1 MKIAII
7 EDNSLMAEMLKDM
20 VTEQPDWELVG
31 IADNGDDGIGLI
43 RAKRPDIVL
52 LDLIL
57 PKSDGF
63 FVLKTIRAENIPVK
77 FLALSSLNDD
87 GLIEKALRYGAS
99 YYMIK
104 PFQFDQLKERICD
117 VTGMAFHSAPAA
129 GAAAHVKSLDEKL
142 SDIFLQLG
150 MQIKLQGFHFVRDCI
165 KIAARRPD
173 TQNNMKSLYDEVGK
187 IYGKAAEKVERCIR
201 HLVLSA
207 IKSGKF
213 GTINTF
219 FAADVYTPPER
230 MTNAHFIALWAD
242 KIRMNCL

>member
-63 FVLKTIRAENIPVK
+63 FVLKTIRRGKHSREVSRAEQPQRRRAHRK
-77 FLALSSLNDD
+77 
-87 GLIEKALRYGAS
+87 
-99 YYMIK
+99 
-104 PFQFDQLKERICD
+104 
-117 VTGMAFHSAPAA
+117 SAPLRRVLLYDQTLPVRPTQRTHLRRDGYGFPQRSRG

-165 KIAARRPD
+165 KIAARRP
-173 TQNNMKSLYDEVGK
+173 
-187 IYGKAAEKVERCIR
+187 IPRI
-201 HLVLSA
+201 
-207 IKSGKF
+207 I
-213 GTINTF
+213 
-219 FAADVYTPPER
+219 
-230 MTNAHFIALWAD
+230 
-242 KIRMNCL
+242 

>member
-7 EDNSLMAEMLKDM
+7 ENGLMAEKLKDM

-31 IADNGDDGIGLI
+31 IADNGDDGIGMI
-43 RAKRPDIVL
+43 RAKHPDIVL

-57 PKSDGF
+57 PRSDGF
-63 FVLKTIRAENIPVK
+63 FVLKTIRADNIPVK
-77 FLALSSLNDD
+77 FLVLSSLTDD

-104 PFQFDQLKERICD
+104 PVQFDQLKERICD
-117 VTGMAFHSAPAA
+117 VAGISFQSAPTA
-129 GAAAHVKSLDEKL
+129 GAAAHVKSVDEKL

-150 MQIKLQGFHFVRDCI
+150 MQIKLQGFHFVRECI

-173 TQNNMKSLYDEVGK
+173 TRYNMKSLYDEVGK
-187 IYGKAAEKVERCIR
+187 MYGKDAEKVERCIR

-213 GTINTF
+213 VAINSF

>member
-142 SDIFLQLG
+142 SDIFFTTRHAD
-150 MQIKLQGFHFVRDCI
+150 QIAGLSFR
-165 KIAARRPD
+165 AR
-173 TQNNMKSLYDEVGK
+173 L
-187 IYGKAAEKVERCIR
+187 
-201 HLVLSA
+201 H
-207 IKSGKF
+207 
-213 GTINTF
+213 
-219 FAADVYTPPER
+219 
-230 MTNAHFIALWAD
+230 
-242 KIRMNCL
+242 